1 MLISQTVG
9 GGEIY
14 ASVVARRKVIS
25 VRYNVHKSVHS
36 RFRKMTERKATVTAL
51 RENLAKYLDE
61 TREGPLRVMKHSET
75 AAYLVSAKEFEQL
88 VDKLEDLLDIV
99 EGMEALKELKENPG
113 LAVDAE
119 EVFKELGL

>member
-1 MLISQTVG
+1 
-9 GGEIY
+9 
-14 ASVVARRKVIS
+14 
-25 VRYNVHKSVHS
+25 
-36 RFRKMTERKATVTAL
+36 MTERKATVTAL

>member
-36 RFRKMTERKATVTAL
+36 RFRKMTERKTTVTAL